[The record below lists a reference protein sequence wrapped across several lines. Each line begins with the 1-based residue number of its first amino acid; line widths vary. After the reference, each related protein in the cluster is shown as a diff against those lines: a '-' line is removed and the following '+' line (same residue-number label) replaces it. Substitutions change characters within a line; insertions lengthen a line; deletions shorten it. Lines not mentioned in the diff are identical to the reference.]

1 MASQLYGVKP
11 HDPAVM
17 VITTIVLAVAAFV
30 AAVIPARRA
39 ANTEPMRA
47 LRTE

>member
-1 MASQLYGVKP
+1 MAHHLFGVKP
-11 HDPAVM
+11 YDP
-17 VITTIVLAVAAFV
+17 IVLSITAFVLAAAAFV

-39 ANTEPMRA
+39 ANTEPMWA